1 MPTFNDLQVLYE
13 LNEILNKARADSYER
28 LNQELIKQLMDPI
41 PRFIYTTAGPKEPV
55 FFEDSID
62 REVWNAQYICD
73 PLGKPDRNQ
82 DAK

>member
-28 LNQELIKQLMDPI
+28 LNHELIKQLMDPI
-41 PRFIYTTAGPKEPV
+41 PRFIYKPTETKMAI
-55 FFEDSID
+55 DSETYD
-62 REVWNAQYICD
+62 CLYICD